1 MDTNKFPT
9 QREIFLAEMECS
21 VPWHRLR
28 ALVGPSYSATRRVGP
43 LELDRM
49 LRIYFLQRW
58 FRLTDEAVREAMC
71 DSMSMRS
78 FVCLSAEGVP
88 PAIEIRRFRNL
99 LTDTGLAEQVVQ
111 SAERHLRTLGVAVA
125 PGAIVDAALIHA
137 SNAHA
142 QAPYSRVIDTAG
154 VAG

>member
-1 MDTNKFPT
+1 MDTNKMPT
-9 QREIFLAEMECS
+9 QREIFLAEMECT
-21 VPWHRLR
+21 VPWLRLR
-28 ALVGPSYSATRRVGP
+28 ALVEPAHSVLRRTGP

-88 PAIEIRRFRNL
+88 RASELRRFRVL
-99 LTDTGLAEQVVQ
+99 LDE
-111 SAERHLRTLGVAVA
+111 
-125 PGAIVDAALIHA
+125 
-137 SNAHA
+137 
-142 QAPYSRVIDTAG
+142 
-154 VAG
+154 